1 MTTEST
7 EKARPRTLVSQVS
20 EAMRKEIEGG
30 AFQPGERLPSEAA
43 LTQVHLVSRTVIREA
58 IAILRSDGLV
68 ETRKGAGVFALDP
81 AQRRRDAPFSEL
93 NTGRISEAIELL
105 EMRSAFEIRSAG
117 LAAVRRSNAQLD
129 MIVRNHEEVGAC
141 IARGAPTREADF
153 QFHFAIAEATQNTR
167 FPQFLTLI
175 RDGIMPRAEL
185 TQTTGQDKATPNP
198 YLQQEHGAVV
208 GAIMDGDAA
217 AAEAAMKLHLDG
229 SLRRYR
235 EILRASLGE

>member
-1 MTTEST
+1 MMSPPPA
-7 EKARPRTLVSQVS
+7 KARPRTLVSQVS
-20 EAMRKEIEGG
+20 EALRKEIESGT
-30 AFQPGERLPSEAA
+30 FQPGERLPSEAA

-81 AQRRRDAPFSEL
+81 AARRRGEPFSEL

-105 EMRSAFEIRSAG
+105 EMRSAFEIRSAN

-129 MIVRNHEEVGAC
+129 AILRNHEVIGDC
-141 IARGAPTREADF
+141 IAKGEPTREADF

-185 TQTTGQDKATPNP
+185 TQTAGQQKAIPNP
-198 YLQQEHGAVV
+198 YLQQEHGAIV
-208 GAIMDGDAA
+208 GAIMDGDGAG
-217 AAEAAMKLHLDG
+217 AEHAMKTHLDG
-229 SLRRYR
+229 TLRRYR

>member
-1 MTTEST
+1 MTATSAA
-7 EKARPRTLVSQVS
+7 KPQVRTLVSQVS
-20 EAMRKEIEGG
+20 EALRQEIEAG
-30 AFQPGERLPSEAA
+30 AFEPGDRLPSEAA
-43 LTQVHLVSRTVIREA
+43 LTQVHSVSRTVIREA

-81 AQRRRDAPFSEL
+81 AVRQGSSPFSNL

-117 LAAVRRSNAQLD
+117 LAALRRSSAQLD
-129 MIVRNHEEVGAC
+129 AIVSAHDAVGRC
-141 IARGAPTREADF
+141 LEGGDSTRESDF

-175 RDGIMPRAEL
+175 RDGIVPRAEL
-185 TQTTGQDKATPNP
+185 TATTGAQKPVPNP
-198 YLQQEHGAVV
+198 SLQQEHGAIV
-208 GAIMDGDAA
+208 GAIMDGDGA
-217 AAEAAMKLHLDG
+217 AAEAAMTLHLDG

-235 EILRASLGE
+235 DILRASLAR

>member
-1 MTTEST
+1 MMST
-7 EKARPRTLVSQVS
+7 PPAKVRPRTLVSQVS
-20 EAMRKEIEGG
+20 EALRKEIESG

-81 AQRRRDAPFSEL
+81 AERRRGEPFSEL

-105 EMRSAFEIRSAG
+105 EMRSAFEIRSAS

-129 MIVRNHEEVGAC
+129 AIVRTHEAVGDC
-141 IARGAPTREADF
+141 IAKGEPTREADF
-153 QFHFAIAEATQNTR
+153 RFHFAIAEATQNTR

-185 TQTTGQDKATPNP
+185 TETAGQHKAVPNP
-198 YLQQEHGAVV
+198 YLQQEHGAIV
-208 GAIMDGDAA
+208 GAIMDGDGAG
-217 AAEAAMKLHLDG
+217 AERAMTLHLDG
-229 SLRRYR
+229 TLRRYR
-235 EILRASLGE
+235 EILRASLGG

>member
-1 MTTEST
+1 MTPTST
-7 EKARPRTLVSQVS
+7 VKPRPRTLVSQVS
-20 EAMRKEIEGG
+20 EALRREIESG

-81 AQRRRDAPFSEL
+81 AQRRRDTPFSEL

-105 EMRSAFEIRSAG
+105 EMRSAFEIRSAS

-129 MIVRNHEEVGAC
+129 AIVRNHEEVGAC

-175 RDGIMPRAEL
+175 RDGIMPIAQLSE
-185 TQTTGQDKATPNP
+185 TAGQQKAAPNP
-198 YLQQEHGAVV
+198 YLQQEHGAIV

-229 SLRRYR
+229 SLRRYH
-235 EILRASLGE
+235 EILRASLGK